1 MASFSCTPRY
11 GFHSDDIVAP
21 LTTTRVVDFLMN
33 LRDAR
38 TFIQGKL
45 ERELPSSLAYHNAAH
60 TADVCEAALRLAALE
75 GVEDAESLACLELAC
90 WMHDVGFIE
99 SPHRHEKRACELV
112 DAWLPDFGVDE
123 GARRLIKELILS
135 TELHS
140 PATTLLEQII
150 QDADLDYLGRED
162 YTPRAEGLRQELE
175 HRGQRFSDVDWI
187 EFQIHF
193 LSTHRYK
200 TASAQRLR
208 QAGKRAHL
216 DALRDRLQSI

>member
-1 MASFSCTPRY
+1 MK
-11 GFHSDDIVAP
+11 
-21 LTTTRVVDFLMN
+21 LQ
-33 LRDAR
+33 DAR
-38 TFIQGKL
+38 TFIQDKL
-45 ERELPSSLAYHNAAH
+45 ARELPAALAYHNAAH

-75 GVEDAESLACLELAC
+75 GVEDAASLACLELAC
-90 WMHDVGFIE
+90 WMHDTGFIE
-99 SPHRHEKRACELV
+99 SPHRHEKRACEFV

-162 YTPRAEGLRQELE
+162 YTPRAERLRQELE
-175 HRGQRFSDVDWI
+175 HRGQRFSDVDWL

-208 QAGKRAHL
+208 QPGKRAHL
-216 DALRDRLQSI
+216 DALRDRLQST